1 MKYKFSEEMFN
12 WRGPAPHYFVF
23 LPVEL
28 SDEIKLLAQS
38 FSYGW
43 GAIAV
48 EVKIGNSTWQTAI
61 FPKDGRY
68 LVPIKKAVRFAENLE
83 VGQLVQIEL
92 ELTAAV

>member
-1 MKYKFSEEMFN
+1 MKYKFAEEMFN

-23 LPVEL
+23 LPIDI
-28 SDEIKLLAQS
+28 SDEIKILAKA

-48 EVKIGNSTWQTAI
+48 KVKVGNTTWQTAI

-68 LVPIKKAVRFAENLE
+68 LVPIKKAVRFDENLQ
-83 VGQLVQIEL
+83 VGQLVDIEL
-92 ELTAAV
+92 ELSDAV

>member
-23 LPVEL
+23 LPVEIC
-28 SDEIKLLAQS
+28 DEIKLLAQS

-43 GAIAV
+43 GAIAAQV
-48 EVKIGNSTWQTAI
+48 TIGNTTWETAI

-68 LVPIKKAVRFAENLE
+68 LVPIKKSVRFDEKLE
-83 VGQLVQIEL
+83 VGEQVQIEL

>member
-1 MKYKFSEEMFN
+1 MKYKFSGEMFN

-23 LPVEL
+23 LPVVISE
-28 SDEIKLLAQS
+28 EIKVLAKS

-48 EVKIGNSTWQTAI
+48 AVKIGNSSWETAI

-68 LVPIKKAVRFAENLE
+68 LVPIKKVIRFAEQLE
-83 VGQLVQIEL
+83 VGEQVEIEL
-92 ELTAAV
+92 EITAGV